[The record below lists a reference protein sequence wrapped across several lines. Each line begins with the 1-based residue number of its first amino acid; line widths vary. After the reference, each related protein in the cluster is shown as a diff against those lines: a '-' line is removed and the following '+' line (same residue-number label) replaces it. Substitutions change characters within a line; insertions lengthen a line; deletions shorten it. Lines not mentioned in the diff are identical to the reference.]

1 MKIKQPRN
9 VLVAAGL
16 VLALTAAAGCG
27 GKTAD
32 NAQTSGTTAANGA
45 QFDQQIHDRLPEE
58 IRTRGSVRFV
68 TDASYAPMEHFAAD
82 GRTIIGFDPDLASAL
97 SAVLGIKIE
106 MVVGDFGTMLDELGK
121 GTYDGVLSS
130 MTDTVDREKKADF
143 LDYFS
148 AGTSIIVQRGN
159 PKGVTDVKDLCGQ
172 VVAAEK
178 GTVQADLLRR
188 SQRGCGDNPMT
199 INEYKTNS
207 DALLQLRTGRAV
219 AVLND
224 FPPAAYLASDT
235 RTRAYYQLSSTVQ
248 YEPGL
253 FGIAFAK
260 NQTALRDAMRDA
272 LDRLIRSGA
281 YTELLQRWG
290 LATGGLA
297 ASSVNAGS
305 GTSTGS

>member
-1 MKIKQPRN
+1 MKQALI
-9 VLVAAGL
+9 AAGIA
-16 VLALTAAAGCG
+16 VALAAGGCA
-27 GKTAD
+27 TT
-32 NAQTSGTTAANGA
+32 QSSTSDATSDQLDGV
-45 QFDQQIHDRLPEE
+45 QFDQQIQNRLPDE
-58 IRTRGSVRFV
+58 IRARGSIRLV
-68 TDASYAPMEHFAAD
+68 TEASYAPMEQFAAD
-82 GRTIIGFDPDLASAL
+82 GRTIVGFEPDLASAL
-97 SAVLGIKIE
+97 GSVLGVKVE
-106 MVVGDFGTMLDELGK
+106 MVQGDFGTALDEVAK
-121 GTYDGVLSS
+121 GNFDGVLSS

-159 PKGVTDVKDLCGQ
+159 PKGITDLKDLCGQ
-172 VVAAEK
+172 VVATEK
-178 GTVQADLLRR
+178 GTVQDDLLHR
-188 SQRGCGDNPMT
+188 SQRGCGTGTMT
-199 INEYKTNS
+199 IKEYKTNA
-207 DALLQLRTGRAV
+207 DALLELRTGRAV

-224 FPPAAYLASDT
+224 FPPAAYLTSDV

-260 NQTALRDAMRDA
+260 DDTGLRDAVREA

-290 LATGGLA
+290 LGSGGLA

-305 GTSTGS
+305 ESSTGS